1 MQVKTLQHWR
11 WRTRKGQRLWPKV
24 GGYHPSH
31 YVKFM
36 TIRYNFDN
44 VLAWEKENNIDPIT
58 LLIMEFEFAL
68 PLPVNFTVGDNNFE
82 NSKQKYPRRIKIF
95 VPLDSIDNFAFICKQ

>member
-1 MQVKTLQHWR
+1 MTETIYLTPQQLAERYGVQVKTLQHWR
-11 WRTRKGQRLWPKV
+11 WRTRKGKDYGPKWEEI
-24 GGYHPSH
+24 PPQPLRK
-31 YVKFM
+31 KFM

-58 LLIMEFEFAL
+58 PLIMEFEFAL

-82 NSKQKYPRRIKIF
+82 NSKQK
-95 VPLDSIDNFAFICKQ
+95 